1 MAAKSDRAAA
11 RDQAVEDLYAKE
23 TAALRLAENALTRQ
37 QLSDVV
43 YEPFRQVIKNYR
55 RLLRQTMKVTA
66 VSDATQ
72 LQLRR
77 TSRELADALAKVE
90 TLNAELRAL
99 QQEKDEIFAM
109 AIHDLKSPLSGIC
122 GLSQIIAEP
131 DLSEPAEHRP
141 MAADIHQLGG
151 DMLQMVADLVDLY
164 RYESSPVAFELS
176 EHTLAGFRDQI
187 LGTLGG
193 EARRKR
199 MRLDVSVHPADAVV
213 TTNPEAFNRIA
224 INLVSNALKYSPQG
238 SVVTIRLASDDEGF
252 HFSVSD
258 QGPGISAVDQTKLFR
273 KFARLSARPTGGE
286 TSSGLGLA
294 IVKRLVEMLHGCVRC
309 ESQFGRGTTFHV
321 DLPPGD

>member
-1 MAAKSDRAAA
+1 MAAKSDRSTA
-11 RDQAVEDLYAKE
+11 RDLAVEDLYAKE
-23 TAALRLAENALTRQ
+23 TAALRNAENALTRQ

-43 YEPFRQVIKNYR
+43 YEPFREVIKNYR

-164 RYESSPVAFELS
+164 RYEAGPVVFEPS
-176 EHTLAGFRDQI
+176 EHSLAGFRDQI
-187 LGTLGG
+187 AGTLGG

-199 MRLDVSVHPADAVV
+199 MRLDIVLEPEDAIV
-213 TTNPEAFNRIA
+213 TVNPEAFNRVA
-224 INLVSNALKYSPQG
+224 INLVSNAIKYSPQG
-238 SVVTIRLASDDEGF
+238 SVVTVRLEARDGAF
-252 HFSVSD
+252 HFSVAD
-258 QGPGISAVDQTKLFR
+258 QGPGINAADQKKLFR

-294 IVKRLVEMLHGCVRC
+294 IVKRLVELMHGTVRC
-309 ESQFGRGTTFHV
+309 ESEFGRGTTFRV
-321 DLPPGD
+321 DLPHG